1 MNAKLILR
9 GKPRKLP
16 PDWETNL
23 LRISQETLTN
33 AMRHA
38 GATRFD
44 TVLVFGSQDIRVSF
58 RDNGRGFDP
67 EKTNGGFGIQ
77 GIKERVQEMGG
88 KFSIETTEG
97 KGTLSSIVIPSNTGS
112 QVKKP

>member
-1 MNAKLILR
+1 MKAKLTLR

-23 LRISQETLTN
+23 LRISQEALTN

-67 EKTNGGFGIQ
+67 DKTNGGFGIR
-77 GIKERVQEMGG
+77 GIRERVQEMGG
-88 KFSIETTEG
+88 KFSIKTTEG
-97 KGTLSSIVIPSNTGS
+97 KGTLSSIVLPSNMDS
-112 QVKKP
+112 QVKKL